1 MLITAQKNDLE
12 KDLNVIVENAVKN
25 HGAKADAFIPILLEI
40 NHEYGYIPGQAIRL
54 ARKLLHDF
62 PIGSANRESPEQHVL
77 VSEGQLYGL
86 ASFYHMLH
94 TEKTGR
100 HVVQFCESAPCHV
113 QGGRELWKAIQQ
125 SLNLQAGETDAA
137 GRFTLKTVSCL
148 GVCGVGPVILIDD
161 DLHGNVTPEKLGGI
175 FAKYE

>member
-1 MLITAQKNDLE
+1 MLKIAEE
-12 KDLNVIVENAVKN
+12 KDLATIVEEAVHK
-25 HGAKADAFIPILLEI
+25 HGAQADAYVPILLEI
-40 NHEYGYIPGQAIRL
+40 NHEFGYIPGDAIRM
-54 ARKLLHDF
+54 ARKLLHGA
-62 PIGSANRESPEQHVL
+62 PGKNPEEHIL

-100 HVVQFCESAPCHV
+100 HVILFCESAPCHV
-113 QGGRELWKAIQQ
+113 QGGRELWKSIQQ
-125 SLNLQAGETDAA
+125 NLGLDNGETGND

-148 GVCGVGPVILIDD
+148 GVCGVGPVIVVDD
-161 DLHGNVTPEKLGGI
+161 DMYGNVTPDQLADI

>member
-1 MLITAQKNDLE
+1 MSKIAEE
-12 KDLNVIVENAVKN
+12 KDLAVIVETAVQK
-25 HGAKADAFIPILLEI
+25 HGAQADAFVPILLEI

-54 ARKLLHDF
+54 ARKLLHEF
-62 PIGSANRESPEQHVL
+62 PGRSPEDHVL

-94 TEKTGR
+94 TEKNGR

-113 QGGRELWKAIQQ
+113 QGGRELWRAIQTT
-125 SLNLQAGETDAA
+125 LGIKAGETDAD

-148 GVCGVGPVILIDD
+148 GVCGVGPVMLVDD
-161 DLHGNVTPEKLGGI
+161 DLFGNVTPAQLADI
-175 FAKYE
+175 FARYE

>member
-1 MLITAQKNDLE
+1 MLNIAEKTEEKNLAA
-12 KDLNVIVENAVKN
+12 IVETAVNK
-25 HGAKADAFIPILLEI
+25 HGAQADAFIPILLEI
-40 NHEYGYIPGQAIRL
+40 NHEYGYIPGEAIRL
-54 ARKLLHDF
+54 ARKLLHK
-62 PIGSANRESPEQHVL
+62 SAGASPEEHVL

-125 SLNLQAGETDAA
+125 HLNLQTGETDDA
-137 GRFTLKTVSCL
+137 GRFTLKTVSCM
-148 GVCGVGPVILIDD
+148 GVCGVGPVMMVDD
-161 DLHGNVTPEKLGGI
+161 DMYGNLTPEQLAEI
-175 FAKYE
+175 FARYE

>member
-1 MLITAQKNDLE
+1 MIKIAEE
-12 KDLNVIVENAVKN
+12 KDLTAIVEAAVQK
-25 HGAKADAFIPILLEI
+25 HGAQADTFVPILLEI
-40 NHEYGYIPGQAIRL
+40 NHEFGYIPGDAIRL
-54 ARKLLHDF
+54 ARKQLHE
-62 PIGSANRESPEQHVL
+62 IHHNSPEDHLL

-113 QGGRELWKAIQQ
+113 QGGRELWKSIQQ
-125 SLNLQAGETDAA
+125 NLGLAAGETGADD
-137 GRFTLKTVSCL
+137 RFTLKTVSCL
-148 GVCGVGPVILIDD
+148 GICGVGPVLLVDD
-161 DLHGNVTPEKLGGI
+161 DMYGNVSPEQLADI

>member
-1 MLITAQKNDLE
+1 VFKIAEE
-12 KDLNVIVENAVKN
+12 KDLVAIVEAAVNK
-25 HGAKADAFIPILLEI
+25 HGAQADAFIPILLEI
-40 NHEYGYIPGQAIRL
+40 NHEYGYIPGDAIRL
-54 ARKLLHDF
+54 ARKLLHD
-62 PIGSANRESPEQHVL
+62 PEQHVL

-125 SLNLQAGETDAA
+125 ELDLKAGETDPA

-148 GVCGVGPVILIDD
+148 GVCGVGPVMLVDD
-161 DLHGNVTPEKLGGI
+161 DLYGNVTPEQLTGI
-175 FAKYE
+175 LAKYE

>member
-1 MLITAQKNDLE
+1 MLKTAEITEEKNLAD
-12 KDLNVIVENAVKN
+12 IVEAAVN
-25 HGAKADAFIPILLEI
+25 RHGPHADAFIPILLEI
-40 NHEYGYIPGQAIRL
+40 NHEYGYIPGDAIRM

-62 PIGSANRESPEQHVL
+62 PGQAPADHVL

-113 QGGRELWKAIQQ
+113 QGGRELWKAIQ
-125 SLNLQAGETDAA
+125 SDLNLQSGETDPA

-148 GVCGVGPVILIDD
+148 GVCGVGPVMMVDD
-161 DLHGNVTPEKLGGI
+161 DMYGNLSPDQLAGI
-175 FAKYE
+175 FARYE

>member
-1 MLITAQKNDLE
+1 MLKIKEE
-12 KDLNVIVENAVKN
+12 KDLAPIVEAAVQK
-25 HGAKADAFIPILLEI
+25 HGAQADAFVPILLEI
-40 NHEYGYIPGQAIRL
+40 NHEYGYIPGNAIRL
-54 ARKLLHDF
+54 ARKLLHQ
-62 PIGSANRESPEQHVL
+62 PEQHVL

-125 SLNLQAGETDAA
+125 TLGLKSGETDTDD
-137 GRFTLKTVSCL
+137 RFTLKTVSCL
-148 GVCGVGPVILIDD
+148 GACGVGPVVLVDD
-161 DLHGNVTPEKLGGI
+161 DMFGNVTPEQLADI

>member
-1 MLITAQKNDLE
+1 VLKIAET
-12 KDLNVIVENAVKN
+12 KDLTAIVEAAVIK
-25 HGAKADAFIPILLEI
+25 HGAHADAFVPILLEI
-40 NHEYGYIPGQAIRL
+40 NHEFGYIPGDAIRM
-54 ARKLLHDF
+54 ARKFLHELY
-62 PIGSANRESPEQHVL
+62 GKNPEEHIL

-113 QGGRELWKAIQQ
+113 QGGRELWKSMQQ
-125 SLNLQAGETDAA
+125 SLGLAAGETSPDD
-137 GRFTLKTVSCL
+137 RFTLKTVSCL
-148 GVCGVGPVILIDD
+148 GVCGVGPVVLVDD
-161 DLHGNVTPEKLGGI
+161 DLYGNVTPEQLADI

>member
-1 MLITAQKNDLE
+1 MLKIREE
-12 KDLNVIVENAVKN
+12 KDLAPIVEAAVQK
-25 HGAKADAFIPILLEI
+25 HGAQADAFVPILLEI
-40 NHEYGYIPGQAIRL
+40 NHEYGYIPGNAIRL
-54 ARKLLHDF
+54 ARKLLHQ
-62 PIGSANRESPEQHVL
+62 PEQHVL

-125 SLNLQAGETDAA
+125 TLGLKSGETDTDD
-137 GRFTLKTVSCL
+137 RFTLKTVSCL
-148 GVCGVGPVILIDD
+148 GVCGVGPVILVDD
-161 DLHGNVTPEKLGGI
+161 DMYGNVTPEQLADI
-175 FAKYE
+175 FARYE

>member
-1 MLITAQKNDLE
+1 MLKIAKEKNLAA
-12 KDLNVIVENAVKN
+12 IVEAAVLK
-25 HGAKADAFIPILLEI
+25 HGAQADAFIPILLEI

-54 ARKLLHDF
+54 TRQRLHEAH
-62 PIGSANRESPEQHVL
+62 SASPEEHIL

-113 QGGRELWKAIQQ
+113 QGGRELWKSIQQ
-125 SLNLQAGETDAA
+125 TLDLKAGETDAA

-148 GVCGVGPVILIDD
+148 GVCGVGPVMLVDD
-161 DLHGNVTPEKLGGI
+161 DLYGNITPEQLADI